1 MLGDKLGQ
9 LTGNVTGQRILPPEG
24 GGPKV
29 ETTFQISGNILEVE
43 TTMLG
48 TYVSTV
54 LPDGR
59 LYGECPAGVIM
70 TQDGGTG
77 TWTAGGIGR
86 FTGAGGAVSFRGA
99 IYYQSVPS
107 SLERLGSVAVLY
119 EWEVDENGNAKA
131 DIWEWK

>member
-9 LTGNVTGQRILPPEG
+9 LRGNVTVQRVLPPEG

-43 TTMLG
+43 TTMMG
-48 TYVSTV
+48 TYTSTV

-59 LYGECPAGVIM
+59 LYGECTAGVIM

-77 TWTAGGIGR
+77 TWTAGGIGK
-86 FTGAGGAVSFRGA
+86 FPGAGGAVSFRGA

-107 SLERLGSVAVLY
+107 SLERLASVAVLY
-119 EWEVDENGNAKA
+119 EWEVDENGGAKA

>member
-1 MLGDKLGQ
+1 MTNWVNLG
-9 LTGNVTGQRILPPEG
+9 GNVTVQRVLPPEG

-48 TYVSTV
+48 TYWSTV
-54 LPDGR
+54 LPNRR
-59 LYGECPAGVIM
+59 LYGE
-70 TQDGGTG
+70 
-77 TWTAGGIGR
+77 
-86 FTGAGGAVSFRGA
+86 S
-99 IYYQSVPS
+99 S

-119 EWEVDENGNAKA
+119 EREVDENGGANA

>member
-9 LTGNVTGQRILPPEG
+9 RTGNVTGQRILPPEG

-29 ETTFQISGNILEVE
+29 ETTFAINGTVLETQV
-43 TTMLG
+43 TMMG
-48 TYVSTV
+48 TYWATV

-59 LYGECPAGVIM
+59 LYGECPAGVLM
-70 TQDGGTG
+70 TQDGGMG

-107 SLERLGSVAVLY
+107 SLARLGSVAVLF
-119 EWEVDENGNAKA
+119 EWEVDENEAIKC
-131 DIWEWK
+131 DVWEWK

>member
-9 LTGNVTGQRILPPEG
+9 LTGNVTVQRVLPPEG
-24 GGPKV
+24 AGPKV
-29 ETTFQISGNILEVE
+29 ETTFQISGTVLETE

-86 FTGAGGAVSFRGA
+86 FTGQGGAVSFRGA
-99 IYYQSVPS
+99 IYYQMVPA
-107 SLERLGSVAVLY
+107 SLQRLAGVAVLY
-119 EWEVDENGNAKA
+119 EWEVDENGDARA
-131 DIWEWK
+131 GLWEWK